1 MFVSILSE
9 IEKSGTVPIATPP
22 ETEQSETDCDVA
34 EALNAA
40 APADQPAFVS
50 PRERWV
56 RAGVLPRVN
65 GFGAWTLIPLYD

>member
-34 EALNAA
+34 EALDAA

-56 RAGVLPRVN
+56 RTGVLPRVN